1 MLKFKVIP
9 KCYQDAS
16 QYADADADFL
26 LENDNWNDFSYCTTY
41 HLHTTKKTDPN
52 AGARYLGVVHIMH
65 KGQEIYKNGL
75 KISEFNKLDEEYCSI
90 CWELDLYSAINR
102 LLNADQRKEFAAALR
117 LVTGIDTPWYDEF
130 SQEECFQ
137 KSFLR
142 YADIDSFVLQKGRQ
156 LLFNE
161 ARLYNLRK
169 KSFKVSVSNCTQP
182 IELRFPAL
190 NNDVQ
195 IDKAPDGMIAFI
207 GHNGSGKSTL
217 LYTIAKVLYASPT
230 TRKLLESQI
239 TIAPKDLG
247 VMQLMMFSYSAFD
260 NFVLPWLS
268 IEEYKIHAQE
278 RNLEE
283 ERFIFCGLRDT
294 RKEAKIAIE
303 RINEWHKENPEK
315 NANKEFRSYLSKRT
329 NNIVLK
335 HPELLGREVADAFK
349 GIISD
354 GTKNDLLKQIIEGCR
369 KHNVA
374 LYSELAFL
382 TDVWVAVENDEI
394 MKSFIKMSTGHK
406 FFTHAMTHLI
416 AYLQDDSIVL
426 FDEPENHLQP
436 CLLSYMMQCI
446 RQVAALRNS
455 VVLVATHS
463 PVVLQ
468 EMMSDNIF
476 VIRRDGD
483 TINVSHPEIQT
494 FGANFGMINSH
505 VFDLTGDVTLFR
517 NVIEELFNAWCKTD
531 MDPTC
536 ATEIIEERAGTT
548 LSPQMAAYVMSLCCD
563 YKEE

>member
-41 HLHTTKKTDPN
+41 HLHTTKKTDPIS
-52 AGARYLGVVHIMH
+52 GARYLGIVHIMH
-65 KGQEIYKNGL
+65 KGQEIYKSGL
-75 KISEFNKLDEEYCSI
+75 KISEFQKLDDEYCSI

-102 LLNADQRKEFAAALR
+102 LLNIEQRKEFAVALR
-117 LVTGIDTPWYDEF
+117 MVLGIDTPWYDEF
-130 SQEECFQ
+130 SKEECFK

-142 YADIDSFVLQKGRQ
+142 YADMDSFVLQKGRQ

-161 ARLYNLRK
+161 ARVYELRK
-169 KSFKVSVSNCTQP
+169 KSFKVTVNNCAQP
-182 IELRFPAL
+182 IELRFPAF
-190 NNDVQ
+190 NTDVR
-195 IDKAPDGMIAFI
+195 IDNAPNGMIAFI

-217 LYTIAKVLYASPT
+217 LYTISKVLYASPT
-230 TRKLLESQI
+230 TRRLLESQI
-239 TIAPKDLG
+239 TISPKDLG

-278 RNLEE
+278 RNMEE
-283 ERFIFCGLRDT
+283 ERFIFCGLRNT
-294 RKEAKIAIE
+294 REEAKIAIK
-303 RINEWHKENPEK
+303 RIDEWQKENPEK
-315 NANKEFRSYLSKRT
+315 NANEEFRSYLSSRT

-335 HPELLGREVADAFK
+335 YPAILGNEVADALK
-349 GIISD
+349 VINSD
-354 GTKNDLLKQIIEGCR
+354 STKNELFKQVIEGSR
-369 KHNVA
+369 KHNAA
-374 LYSELAFL
+374 LYNELVLL
-382 TDVWVAVENDEI
+382 TDIWNTEEYDNIQKTFAR
-394 MKSFIKMSTGHK
+394 MSTGHK

-416 AYLQDDSIVL
+416 AYLQDESIVL

-436 CLLSYMMQCI
+436 CLLSYMMLCI
-446 RQVAALRNS
+446 RKVTALRNS

-463 PVVLQ
+463 PVILQ

-483 TINVSHPEIQT
+483 TINVSHPAIQT

-505 VFDLTGDVTLFR
+505 VFDLTVDVTLFR
-517 NVIEELFNAWCKTD
+517 NIIEELFYNWCKPD
-531 MDPTC
+531 MDPTK
-536 ATEIIEERAGTT
+536 ATEVIEKTAGIT